1 MTAGDTPSTVHSIEG
16 TFGRSPFSGES
27 KVERVGE
34 LMRVAVDD
42 AALATLLG
50 GSPGSS
56 TPS

>member
-1 MTAGDTPSTVHSIEG
+1 VHSIEG

-34 LMRVAVDD
+34 LMRAAVDD
-42 AALATLLG
+42 ATLASLLG
-50 GSPGSS
+50 SSGSS